1 MVTFTVPEQLRRF
14 IRGQQKAAY
23 SALFTASSA
32 ALKKLS
38 ADEKFVGGDLP
49 GFFGVLHTWGRQLE
63 YHPHIHYIIP
73 GGSFDKKYGFWH
85 SSRIDFYLPIWA
97 LSEMFREK
105 FKSVMIKAGLY
116 DQINPIVWKLD
127 WNVNCQ
133 AVGSSQ
139 GSLKYLAPYV
149 FKVAISNNRIIKIEN
164 RRVWFRYKKQKSS
177 RWRTIS
183 LDAMEFI
190 RRYLQH
196 VLPTGFMKI
205 RYYGFMGSG
214 STVTLDDIRA
224 AIERS
229 LDYFVEEQPSPE
241 KKENRYSYCPHCK
254 GKLVFWYSLSAC
266 EIWNPG

>member
-1 MVTFTVPEQLRRF
+1 MVTFTVPEQLRLF
-14 IRGQQKAAY
+14 IRSHQKIAY
-23 SALFTASSA
+23 KALFDTSSKT
-32 ALKKLS
+32 LKTLS
-38 ADEKFVGGDLP
+38 ADEKHIGGDLP

-73 GGSFDKKYGFWH
+73 GGSFDKEGGFWR
-85 SSRIDFYLPIWA
+85 SSRIDFYLPIRA
-97 LSEMFREK
+97 LSKMFRGK

-116 DQINPIVWKLD
+116 DQIDPTVWKLD

-149 FKVAISNNRIIKIEN
+149 FKVAISDNRIIKVKN
-164 RRVWFRYKKQKSS
+164 RRVCFRYKKQKSS
-177 RWRTIS
+177 RWRTMS
-183 LDAMEFI
+183 LEVMEFI

-214 STVTLDDIRA
+214 SSATLDDIRA

-229 LDYFVEEQPSPE
+229 LDYFVEERPSSE
-241 KKENRYSYCPHCK
+241 KEENRYPYCPHCK

>member
-1 MVTFTVPEQLRRF
+1 MVTFTVPGQLRRV
-14 IRGQQKAAY
+14 IRSHQETTYK
-23 SALFTASSA
+23 ALFNTSSA
-32 ALKKLS
+32 TLKTLS
-38 ADEKFVGGDLP
+38 ADEKYIGGDLP

-73 GGSFDKKYGFWH
+73 GGSFDKESGLWR

-97 LSEMFREK
+97 LSKMFREK
-105 FKSVMIKAGLY
+105 FKSAMIKVGLY
-116 DQINPIVWKLD
+116 DQINPVVWKLD

-133 AVGSSQ
+133 AVGNSQ

-149 FKVAISNNRIIKIEN
+149 FKVAISDNRIIKSEN
-164 RRVWFRYKKQKSS
+164 RRVYFRYKKQKSS
-177 RWRTIS
+177 RWRTMS
-183 LDAMEFI
+183 LEVMEFI

-205 RYYGFMGSG
+205 RYYGFLGSG
-214 STVTLDDIRA
+214 SSLSLDNIRV

-229 LDYFVEEQPSPE
+229 LDYFVKEQPAPE
-241 KKENRYSYCPHCK
+241 KKENRHPYCPHCK
-254 GKLVFWYSLSAC
+254 GKLKFWYKLNAC